1 MLPFFVKQLK
11 NPAMLEEKINAD
23 IKQAMLNKEKDVLES
38 LRAIKAAI
46 LLLKTGKDEVNEAAE
61 LATLQKLV
69 KQRKESA
76 EIFNQQNR
84 SDLAEAE
91 LFQASIIERYLPKQ
105 MSKDEIEAAVKA
117 IIGEV
122 GASSAKD
129 MGRVMGIASKKF
141 AGTAD
146 NKVVAEIVKGL
157 LG

>member
-1 MLPFFVKQLK
+1 
-11 NPAMLEEKINAD
+11 MLEEKINAD
-23 IKQAMLNKEKDVLES
+23 IKQAMLNKEKNVLES

>member
-1 MLPFFVKQLK
+1 
-11 NPAMLEEKINAD
+11 MLEERINAD

-46 LLLKTGKDEVNEAAE
+46 LLLKTGKGEVNEAAE

-105 MSKDEIEAAVKA
+105 LSKEEIESEVKS
-117 IIGEV
+117 IISEL
-122 GASSAKD
+122 GATCAKD
-129 MGRVMGIASKKF
+129 MGRVMGAASKKF

-146 NKVVAEIVKGL
+146 NKVVAEIVKSL

>member
-1 MLPFFVKQLK
+1 
-11 NPAMLEEKINAD
+11 MLEERINSD
-23 IKQAMLNKEKDVLES
+23 IKQAMLNKEKEVLES

-46 LLLKTGKDEVNEAAE
+46 LLLKTGKGEVNEAAE

>member
-23 IKQAMLNKEKDVLES
+23 IKQAMLNKEKNVLES